1 MADAA
6 QLLNRYPENGDLLK
20 TIVKSALVLRN
31 FAKVREY
38 IPQYLNQK
46 PADTEAIYLAA
57 VACRKT
63 EDYSMAIAYGEQYR
77 LRQPL
82 QVKNFFHLYLCHKKL
97 QNDKRANEMLQKV
110 LNVEPENKR
119 AKRLLQVNTA

>member
-1 MADAA
+1 
-6 QLLNRYPENGDLLK
+6 
-20 TIVKSALVLRN
+20 
-31 FAKVREY
+31 
-38 IPQYLNQK
+38 
-46 PADTEAIYLAA
+46 
-57 VACRKT
+57 
-63 EDYSMAIAYGEQYR
+63 MAIAYGEQYR

-97 QNDKRANEMLQKV
+97 QNDKRANEMLEKV